1 MSNNYTKW
9 LNFRDGLSVAE
20 SEFMQTVKNINPGIS
35 EHGGV
40 CGIWSAKEVVAHI
53 TGWEKEVIRQFQ
65 NFLTGPTE
73 DVDYDINS
81 FNLQSVK
88 SRQHLSWSETVKE
101 LEEAQKEL
109 QLLNNSLDEDK
120 ITADKRFI
128 NWVVILFK
136 HYKHHNNQLKESVSR
151 INRK

>member
-9 LNFRDGLSVAE
+9 LKFREGLSVAE

-35 EHGGV
+35 ETGGV
-40 CGIWSAKEVVAHI
+40 CGIWSPKEVVAHI
-53 TGWEKEVIRQFQ
+53 TGWEKEVLKQFR
-65 NFLTGPTE
+65 NFLTGTATN
-73 DVDYDINS
+73 VKYNINAY
-81 FNLQSVK
+81 NRESVK

-120 ITADKRFI
+120 I
-128 NWVVILFK
+128 
-136 HYKHHNNQLKESVSR
+136 NNQKK
-151 INRK
+151 IC